1 MMSDSPHSG
10 GAARDSE
17 ASLARMLVALVNER
31 DLELARVSRL
41 LHDEISQVL
50 SAVGLQLDV
59 MRMDFAPLVPEIAG
73 RTAEI
78 QSVLEQAIVHLRDLS
93 YELNPSV
100 VERAGLQSALDRLV
114 GRIRQSFAGHIRLH
128 YDAIARIPTAPATV
142 LFKIA
147 EYAVEQ
153 ASKQPGCKQ
162 IEIHVKRAQGEFVLD
177 VTDDRPKRAKPGPV
191 DSPQAIGKL
200 LAEYYAAQSGV
211 TLTENHVPARGTTV
225 RAAVPAPDS
234 NAGS

>member
-1 MMSDSPHSG
+1 MMSDSPGSG
-10 GAARDSE
+10 R
-17 ASLARMLVALVNER
+17 LAGMLVALVNER

-59 MRMDFAPLVPEIAG
+59 MRMDFAPQVPEIAG

-78 QSVLEQAIVHLRDLS
+78 QRVLEQAIVHLRDLS

-100 VERAGLQSALDRLV
+100 VERAGLPSALDRLV
-114 GRIRQSFAGHIRLH
+114 GRVRQSFGGHIRLH
-128 YDAIARIPTAPATV
+128 YDAMTRIPTGLATA

-153 ASKQPGCKQ
+153 SAKQPGCTQ
-162 IEIHVKRAQGEFVLD
+162 IEIHVKRAQGDFVLE
-177 VTDDRPKRAKPGPV
+177 VTDDRPSPAPPGPE
-191 DSPQAIGKL
+191 DSPHAIGKL

-211 TLTENHVPARGTTV
+211 ALSEIHVPAKGTTV
-225 RAAVPAPDS
+225 RAS
-234 NAGS
+234 SGS

>member
-1 MMSDSPHSG
+1 
-10 GAARDSE
+10 
-17 ASLARMLVALVNER
+17 MLVALVNER

-59 MRMDFAPLVPEIAG
+59 MRMDFAPQVPEIAG

-78 QSVLEQAIVHLRDLS
+78 QRVLEQAIVHLRDLS

-128 YDAIARIPTAPATV
+128 YDSVIRIPTELATA

-153 ASKQPGCKQ
+153 SAQQPGCTQ
-162 IEIHVKRAQGEFVLD
+162 IEIHVKRAQGAFVLE
-177 VTDDRPKRAKPGPV
+177 VSDDRPSPAQRRPK
-191 DSPQAIGKL
+191 DSPQAIGRL

-211 TLTENHVPARGTTV
+211 VLSEIHVPAKGTTV
-225 RAAVPAPDS
+225 RAS
-234 NAGS
+234 SGS

>member
-1 MMSDSPHSG
+1 
-10 GAARDSE
+10 
-17 ASLARMLVALVNER
+17 MLVALVNER

-59 MRMDFAPLVPEIAG
+59 MRMDFAPQVPEIAG

-78 QSVLEQAIVHLRDLS
+78 QKVLEQAIVHLRDLS

-114 GRIRQSFAGHIRLH
+114 GRIRQSFAGHILLH
-128 YDAIARIPTAPATV
+128 FDAVVRIPTEVGTA

-153 ASKQPGCKQ
+153 AAQQPGCTQ
-162 IEIHVKRAQGEFVLD
+162 IEIHVKRAQGDFVLE
-177 VTDDRPKRAKPGPV
+177 VTDDRPSRAPRVPQ

-211 TLTENHVPARGTTV
+211 VLSEIHIPATGTTV
-225 RAAVPAPDS
+225 RAS
-234 NAGS
+234 SGS